1 MSGIFIGTMRIVM
14 RKINQKETNSFSEL
28 ASHAGF
34 SVVIRLMR
42 VVSKKTP
49 EKFKEAKE
57 SLTSS

>member
-1 MSGIFIGTMRIVM
+1 MRV
-14 RKINQKETNSFSEL
+14 RKINQKEMNSFSAL

-34 SVVIRLMR
+34 SVVITLMR
-42 VVSKKTP
+42 VVSKKTL